1 LVNGVVV
8 GAAVEVFDR
17 VAAPAHDLHDEHVGV
32 VQRPSW
38 VVDEVALDGGPGLPL
53 RRPSLTASAAP
64 TTSRTAATTTK

>member
-38 VVDEVALDGGPGLPL
+38 VVDEVALDGGPGLPA
-53 RRPSLTASAAP
+53 ASAEPDGQCCADDQ
-64 TTSRTAATTTK
+64 